1 MTNNQVETRE
11 FQTEIR
17 QLLDIVINSLY
28 TERDIFLRE
37 LISNAADAT
46 EKLRYFKLTNSQ
58 VQDPDLPL
66 EIFIDTDEKAQ
77 TLTISDNG
85 VGMTREELIT
95 NLGTIAH
102 SGSKEFIRHLAEAK
116 KQAEGSESTADLS
129 LIGQFGV
136 GFYAAFMVAK
146 KVTIYTRSYQPE
158 AESWIWTSDGSGS
171 YSLEKGEKRS
181 RGTKIVLSLKDDAS
195 KYCQADN
202 IKRIIKQYSSF
213 VPYPVKVNGEKAN
226 TVEAIWTKNTA
237 EITEQE
243 YTDFYKYIA
252 NAYDEPFYKLHFS
265 SDAPL
270 SIKALLFVPGENYER
285 FGFSRMERGVN
296 LFCKKVLIQEKSEAI
311 VPEWLRF
318 VRGVIDSEEL
328 PLNISRETL
337 QDNALV
343 AKLNRVVTGRFLKFL
358 EEQAKDDPEKFRQFW
373 DKFGIFLK
381 EGAATDFTHKDA
393 LVKLLRFE
401 SNLTGEGELISL
413 EGYVDRMREGQKA
426 IYYVS
431 GSTRESIES
440 GPYLEI
446 FKDKGIEVLFT
457 YEAIDDYIL
466 DSLHEFQ
473 GKKIVAAE
481 QDSED
486 LPEANLP
493 EQTTPEDDIPA
504 EELKALTDWFKETLG
519 ARVTEVRSSKRLVD
533 SPAVVLS
540 SMGTHSMQRM
550 MQLMNKDLGNAPAGI
565 LEINSRHPVIKG
577 INQLRLA
584 KDPFAAEAAQQVLEN
599 AQIAAGL
606 LVDPR
611 SMVNRLYTILERA
624 VSQK

>member
-171 YSLEKGEKRS
+171 YSLEKGEKKS

-337 QDNALV
+337 QDNAIV